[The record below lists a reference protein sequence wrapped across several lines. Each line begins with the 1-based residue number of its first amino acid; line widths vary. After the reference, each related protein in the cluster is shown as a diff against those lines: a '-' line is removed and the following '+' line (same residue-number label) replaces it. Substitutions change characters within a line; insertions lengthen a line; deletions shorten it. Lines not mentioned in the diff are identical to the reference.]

1 MSLVGVSTWLRAGI
15 CKMTPFSIVEAS
27 SVCWIL
33 RCSLCGGLPLHTLI
47 SRVGRLEVV
56 AARSEL
62 TLRSLES
69 LTN

>member
-1 MSLVGVSTWLRAGI
+1 
-15 CKMTPFSIVEAS
+15 MTPFSTVEAS

-33 RCSLCGGLPLHTLI
+33 SCSLCGGLPLHTLI

-56 AARSEL
+56 ATRSEL

-69 LTN
+69 LIN

>member
-1 MSLVGVSTWLRAGI
+1 
-15 CKMTPFSIVEAS
+15 MTPFSIVEAS
-27 SVCWIL
+27 FVFWIL
-33 RCSLCGGLPLHTLI
+33 SCNLCGGLPQHTLI

-56 AARSEL
+56 AAMSEL

>member
-1 MSLVGVSTWLRAGI
+1 VSTWLRAGI
-15 CKMTPFSIVEAS
+15 CKMTPFSTVEAS

-33 RCSLCGGLPLHTLI
+33 RCSLCVGLPLHTLI
-47 SRVGRLEVV
+47 SSVGRLEVV